1 MLASPE
7 FRCVVLHNLHRQLEL
22 LRARELFGE
31 ILRTRARGYASEYP
45 PDYLPFDAAD
55 FFGTHLL
62 CYREHDGAIEGLGG
76 YTHTTLSECDI
87 RGVRFQAV
95 GWLQA
100 LRAEPQLEALE
111 SLLDSARRSG
121 RRLAYAS
128 HYALCP
134 EYRTQQALV
143 QSFWEI
149 VAASLCYGR
158 AAGWMDSIVCIA
170 RVDDTAGFF
179 ERAGFVPLGHDGRT
193 VPEFFR
199 PELPGIAHQ
208 LYVLDTLSPWTE
220 ECYARHRDAFEP
232 GPSPGV
238 SAAPRGDLPRS
249 GYVLENPHEFQR
261 LEEQSAQPEYDFRTD
276 LPALVLRPGAR
287 ILDAGCGSGIVA
299 RYLAERYPDAH
310 VTGFDR
316 AGQRLA
322 QAAAAARHLRNLAF
336 VEGDLVEPS
345 ATSDLPLGA
354 FAFAVCRFV
363 LEHMS
368 AAECAT
374 ALARLRRSLAPGG
387 VLCAIDGDGLFYNL
401 HPTTERIRAGLDV
414 LRGAPGF
421 DLSIGRKLPRLLH
434 EAGFVSIDWRA
445 VVMSFGGA
453 SLPGEARRVEERLM
467 QARPAFAGL
476 FGGEARFAAF
486 VDDYL
491 AALREP
497 GAVLFYNRFV
507 VTSVAP

>member
-1 MLASPE
+1 VLPNPE

-22 LRARELFGE
+22 PRARELFGE

-62 CYREHDGAIEGLGG
+62 CYRERDGVIEGLGG
-76 YTHTTLSECDI
+76 YTHTTLSEYDL
-87 RGVRFQAV
+87 RGMRFQAV
-95 GWLQA
+95 GWLWA

-111 SLLDSARRSG
+111 ALLDSTQRSG
-121 RRLAYAS
+121 RRLAYGS

-134 EYRTQQALV
+134 EYRTQEALA
-143 QSFWEI
+143 QSFWEL
-149 VAASLCYGR
+149 VAGSLFYGR

-170 RVDDTAGFF
+170 RVDDTAGFL
-179 ERAGFVPLGHDGRT
+179 ERAGFVPMCHDGQT
-193 VPEFFR
+193 VPDFFR
-199 PELPGIAHQ
+199 PELPGVAHR

-232 GPSPGV
+232 ALSPGV
-238 SAAPRGDLPRS
+238 SAAPRGGPSRS
-249 GYVLENPHEFQR
+249 NYVLESPQEFQR
-261 LEEQSAQPEYDFRTD
+261 LEEQSAEPEYDFRTD
-276 LPALVLRPGAR
+276 LPALTLPPGAR
-287 ILDAGCGSGIVA
+287 ILDAGCGSGIVS

-322 QAAAAARHLRNLAF
+322 QAAAAARDVPNLAF
-336 VEGDLVEPS
+336 VEGDLAAPN
-345 ATSDLPLGA
+345 ATSDLPPGA
-354 FAFAVCRFV
+354 FAFVVCRFV

-421 DLSIGRKLPRLLH
+421 DLSIGRKLPRLIH
-434 EAGFVSIDWRA
+434 DAGFTSIDWRA
-445 VVMSFGGA
+445 VVMCFGGA
-453 SLPGEARRVEERLM
+453 TLPGEARRVEERLT

-476 FGGEARFAAF
+476 FGGEARFADF
-486 VDDYL
+486 VEDYL

-507 VTSVAP
+507 VTAVAP